1 MTDITTR
8 GKYQDDIQELR
19 DLETYDF
26 ENIFKMCYDVKNQ
39 AYFYNILK
47 TVNIPDNI
55 NNSLYTTMTIPAE
68 TSLTSLSY
76 MVYGTIK
83 LWWLICLVNNIH
95 NPVKLFPGGTVIK
108 VITPN
113 NVPYIINTIK
123 QNLVN

>member
-8 GKYQDDIQELR
+8 GKYQDDIRGLR

-26 ENIFKMCYDVKNQ
+26 ENIFKMCYDTKNQ

-68 TSLTSLSY
+68 TSLTSLSH

-95 NPVKLFPGGTVIK
+95 NPVKLFPGGTIIK